1 MDKEVIEFVRGHR
14 PALLATVSP
23 EGVPNVAPKGSLT
36 VLDDERLV
44 YADLVEGRTSR
55 NIQARPEV
63 AVVVMDQ
70 AERGYQIKGRGR
82 RDTTGAAY
90 AYLCEAAPALRIP
103 LPPPSMVMVI
113 EVDEVNPLS
122 APRTRQG

>member
-1 MDKEVIEFVRGHR
+1 MNREVVDFVRSNR

-36 VLDDERLV
+36 VLDDEHLV

-55 NIQARPEV
+55 NIMARPDV
-63 AVVVMDQ
+63 SVVILDRGG
-70 AERGYQIKGRGR
+70 RGYQIKGRGT
-82 RDTTGAAY
+82 RDETGSAY
-90 AYLCEAAPALRIP
+90 THLCEAAPALRIP

-113 EVDEVNPLS
+113 EVNEVSRIDP
-122 APRTRQG
+122 PMR